1 MATIKYLLQ
10 SKGENAQ
17 IYLRLSLGREK
28 ATNKDDKPKF
38 ISYKQKTGFTINSK
52 GWSDATGL
60 PIPKKDDTTIQNLT
74 ADLRTLTKYVL
85 DELNKSSSKGIEVNS
100 RWLKETISKCFDR
113 VELTELEYL
122 NNYGE
127 FFLKQLKYKGS
138 NNKIGVSR
146 STEKK
151 YTTIVKKINS
161 FSTYK
166 KTKYKIV
173 DVDLK
178 FRNEFIKYLSEHD
191 KLMDNTIGRYLK
203 VVKTICLDAQKN
215 DYETNKQLKHFQGFT
230 VKAPK
235 IVLSFDE
242 LEQIKRKEL
251 VNNMHEIAR
260 DWLIIGCYTG
270 QRVSDLMRM
279 NSSFI
284 DRIHNFD
291 FIVLEQIKTGKIV
304 QIPVH
309 NEVKQ
314 ILDKRNG
321 EFPPL
326 FNHSM
331 ESNNVLFN
339 RYLKQLCKIAEI
351 ENIVEGNYFDELK
364 GRTITGLTEKHN
376 LISSHICRR
385 SFATNF
391 YSDRKYPT
399 PLLMNITAHSTEK
412 MFLEYIG
419 KKPIDYGLQLAGIWS
434 TEALKEKKEPNLTVV
449 KDAANSN

>member
-10 SKGENAQ
+10 SKGANAQ

-38 ISYKQKTGFTINSK
+38 ISYKQKTGFTINSNN
-52 GWSDATGL
+52 WSIKTGL

-74 ADLRTLTKYVL
+74 ADLRTLSKHVL
-85 DELNKSSSKGIEVNS
+85 DDLNKSSSKGVDVNS
-100 RWLKETISKCFDR
+100 KWLNLTINKCFDR
-113 VELTELEYL
+113 VELTEMEYL
-122 NNYGE
+122 NNYGD
-127 FFLKQLKYKGS
+127 FFLKQLKYKGSS

-151 YTTIVKKINS
+151 YNTIVKKIKS
-161 FSTYK
+161 FSIYK
-166 KTKYKIV
+166 KTNYKIV
-173 DVDLK
+173 DVDLN
-178 FRNEFIKYLSEHD
+178 FRNEFIKYLSEQD

-215 DYETNKQLKHFQGFT
+215 DFETNKQLKHFQGFT

-242 LEQIKRKEL
+242 LEQIKNKKLSNE
-251 VNNMHEIAR
+251 VHEITR

-279 NSSFI
+279 KSSFI
-284 DRIHNFD
+284 ESIHNFD

-309 NEVKQ
+309 SEVRQ

-326 FNHSM
+326 FNQSM

-351 ENIVEGNYFDELK
+351 DNIVEGNYFDEDK
-364 GRTITGLTEKHN
+364 ERTITGLTEKHN

-385 SFATNF
+385 SFSTNF
-391 YSDRKYPT
+391 YSDRNT
-399 PLLMNITAHSTEK
+399 PHL
-412 MFLEYIG
+412 Y
-419 KKPIDYGLQLAGIWS
+419 
-434 TEALKEKKEPNLTVV
+434 
-449 KDAANSN
+449 

>member
-10 SKGENAQ
+10 SKGENVP
-17 IYLRLSLGREK
+17 IYLRLSIDRK
-28 ATNKDDKPKF
+28 TSFKR
-38 ISYKQKTGFTINSK
+38 KTGISINSNE
-52 GWSDATGL
+52 WSYATGL
-60 PIPKKDDTTIQNLT
+60 PIKRGGTNENLT
-74 ADLRTLTKYVL
+74 SDLRGLTQKVL
-85 DELNKSSSKGIEVNS
+85 DSLNDCYKKGAEVNAKWLNDTINKSFN
-100 RWLKETISKCFDR
+100 R

-122 NNYGE
+122 NNYGD

-151 YTTIVKKINS
+151 YNTIVKKIKS
-161 FSTYK
+161 FSIYK
-166 KTKYKIV
+166 KANYKIV
-173 DVDLK
+173 DVDLN
-178 FRNEFIKYLSEHD
+178 FRNEFIKYLSDND

-215 DYETNKQLKHFQGFT
+215 DFETNKQLKHFQGFT

-242 LEQIKRKEL
+242 LEQIKSKKL
-251 VNNMHEIAR
+251 NNEMHEITR

-326 FNHSM
+326 FNHSL

-351 ENIVEGNYFDELK
+351 ENIVEGNYFDEDK

-434 TEALKEKKEPNLTVV
+434 TEALKEKKESNLTVV
-449 KDAANSN
+449 KKAANNN